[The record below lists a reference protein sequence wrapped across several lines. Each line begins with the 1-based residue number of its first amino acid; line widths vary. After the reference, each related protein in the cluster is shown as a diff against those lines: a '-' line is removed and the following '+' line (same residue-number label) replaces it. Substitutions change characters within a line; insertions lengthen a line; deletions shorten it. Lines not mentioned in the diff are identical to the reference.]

1 MAATAEVIYTLGFA
15 DDTTKKVTVG
25 PFASGHVSSD
35 IKSRVMDFNSNFTT
49 DTGKTILSK
58 YGNQW
63 TGIKA
68 VQLVTTVKT
77 TFF

>member
-1 MAATAEVIYTLGFA
+1 MASTSEVIYTLGFA

-25 PFASGHVSSD
+25 PFASGHVSTE
-35 IKSRVMDFNSNFTT
+35 IKSRVIDFNNNFTT

-68 VQLVTTVKT
+68 VQLVTTLKT
-77 TFF
+77 TLF